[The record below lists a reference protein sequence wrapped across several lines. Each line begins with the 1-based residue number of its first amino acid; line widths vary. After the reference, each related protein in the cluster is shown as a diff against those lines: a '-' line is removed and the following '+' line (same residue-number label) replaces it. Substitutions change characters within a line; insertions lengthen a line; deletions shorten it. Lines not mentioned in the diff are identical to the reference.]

1 MPAAKAMICTSS
13 GRPKSL
19 ALCIAVIV
27 AASCTDDSDVR
38 PIGGGHYT
46 VAGHAGDTMKAE
58 MRAMDKSH
66 AYCERRQSVS
76 VIDDPSRYEIVS
88 QNGSGVTVNLRFQCE
103 GVPP

>member
-1 MPAAKAMICTSS
+1 
-13 GRPKSL
+13 
-19 ALCIAVIV
+19 
-27 AASCTDDSDVR
+27 
-38 PIGGGHYT
+38 
-46 VAGHAGDTMKAE
+46 